1 MTNWPQIPM
10 SVAKAEYQNVVKLS
24 ESPGPRNRHPDQVY
38 SPIGAHVA
46 DETVQALIDD
56 LTLIAKEYGYPGRSS
71 PTQRVEFDRAAA
83 RKLLDSMRITW
94 ADAGNPRLWSF
105 VSLIALSHLTWW
117 RFGPDNDERW
127 IATDLTRHTWA
138 RLWWQAVVFKGHE
151 ELLDQLS
158 ESDLNQLLERRVIGG
173 DPRLARC
180 LAQAIVTGVGEEAKR
195 RALIRD
201 VTKRMRR
208 LLAFVDALVL
218 DDEQVSVLCAT
229 LVAESKKFLA
239 EPEIAGLL

>member
-10 SVAKAEYQNVVKLS
+10 SLAKAEYQGVVTLS
-24 ESPGPRNRHPDQVY
+24 AAPEPRNRHPDQVY
-38 SPIGAHVA
+38 SPIGAHVT

-56 LTLIAKEYGYPGRSS
+56 LTLIAKDYGYPGASS
-71 PTQRVEFDRAAA
+71 PKQRVEFDRAAA
-83 RKLLDSMRITW
+83 RKLLESMRITW
-94 ADAGNPRLWSF
+94 ADAGSTRLWSF
-105 VSLIALSHLTWW
+105 VALIALPHLTWW

-138 RLWWQAVVFKGHE
+138 RLWWQAVVFKDHE
-151 ELLDQLS
+151 ELLDRLS

-180 LAQAIVTGVGEEAKR
+180 LAQEIVVGVGEEAKR

-208 LLAFVDALVL
+208 LLAFVDALAL
-218 DDEQVSVLCAT
+218 DDEQVQAMCSG
-229 LVAESKKFLA
+229 LVAESKEFLA
-239 EPEIAGLL
+239 EPGVA